1 MPNPPDEPRAAKVSW
16 AAAMLGAALGGLSS
30 PSVWPVALAGFLG
43 RGGLILFLVPII
55 VLPTPA
61 GVANLVAPWVVPLW
75 SGEIS
80 AQIVLVVVAAVA
92 LIVGSVVAGGML
104 GAWADVVLI
113 REAAEDEEL
122 GFGPVVQRP
131 RPRRGL
137 IAQAFGVRLIAH
149 LPLAVA
155 LFWGAARIAEAG
167 ARELRNPLEV
177 VSPFALRV
185 IAAVPDALAVVV
197 VAWLIGEAA
206 GGLAVR
212 HLLLGGASPGRCL
225 REAYVGLVRQPSSL
239 ATLVLTTF
247 GLLVTLVPSVVAAG
261 VGWSWARVMLLGGG
275 LPADSVVAIV
285 LFVVLWLGGLTLA
298 AGVAAWRSYA
308 WTAEWMRHR
317 VAASWDPDP
326 TAEHEVGTIG
336 GSGSPRPGGWSS
348 SGSSGTV

>member
-1 MPNPPDEPRAAKVSW
+1 MPNPPDETPAAKVKW
-16 AAAMLGAALGGLSS
+16 AAAMLGAALGALSS
-30 PSVWPVALAGFLG
+30 PAAWAVALAGFLG

-80 AQIVLVVVAAVA
+80 AQIILILVGAVA
-92 LIVGSVVAGGML
+92 LIVGSIVAGGML
-104 GAWADVVLI
+104 GAWADLVLV
-113 REAAEDEEL
+113 REASLNEEL

-131 RPRRGL
+131 RRGL
-137 IAQAFGVRLIAH
+137 AGQAFGVRLLAH
-149 LPLAVA
+149 LPLAIA

-177 VSPFALRV
+177 VSPFAVRV
-185 IAAVPDALAVVV
+185 ISSVPDAVAVVFL
-197 VAWLIGEAA
+197 AWLIGEAA

-212 HLLLGGASPGRCL
+212 HLLLGGGSPGRSL
-225 REAYVGLVRQPSSL
+225 REAFIDLVRYPSSL
-239 ATLVLTTF
+239 ATLLLTTV

-261 VGWSWARVMLLGGG
+261 VGWSWARQMLLGGG
-275 LPADSVVAIV
+275 LPTDSVVAIV
-285 LFVVLWLGGLTLA
+285 LFVVLWLGGLALA
-298 AGVAAWRSYA
+298 AGVATWRSYA

-317 VAASWDPDP
+317 VAAGWDPGA
-326 TAEHEVGTIG
+326 TAEHEIGTIG